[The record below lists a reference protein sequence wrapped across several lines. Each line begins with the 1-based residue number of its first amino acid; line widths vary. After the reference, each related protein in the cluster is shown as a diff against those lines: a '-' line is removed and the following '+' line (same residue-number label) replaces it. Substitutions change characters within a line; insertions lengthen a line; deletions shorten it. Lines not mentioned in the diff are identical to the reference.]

1 MKTPVPQEVVAV
13 SKALAEAG
21 FEAYLVGG
29 CVRDMLLGREPK
41 DWDIAT
47 SALPQ
52 DVLRLFPDS
61 VYENDF
67 GTVGVKT
74 DSEDP
79 KVKVIEVTTYRVESG
94 YTDKRHPDNV
104 SFAKT
109 IEEDLA
115 RRDFTVNAMAMN
127 LKGEII
133 DPFGGKKDLEAKVIR
148 TVGKPEERFAED
160 ALRLMRAVRF
170 SVQLDTGVVK
180 DLESAPPG
188 WQIEDRDLR
197 RILTAGDEVVTEIS
211 YTSMP
216 PWSGS
221 VKLENH
227 RLHYT
232 LTVQTAQPQSQPQPQ
247 PQPEPQASP
256 PATAEG

>member
-1 MKTPVPQEVVAV
+1 MQE
-13 SKALAEAG
+13 
-21 FEAYLVGG
+21 
-29 CVRDMLLGREPK
+29 
-41 DWDIAT
+41 
-47 SALPQ
+47 
-52 DVLRLFPDS
+52 
-61 VYENDF
+61 
-67 GTVGVKT
+67 
-74 DSEDP
+74 
-79 KVKVIEVTTYRVESG
+79 
-94 YTDKRHPDNV
+94 HNV
-104 SFAKT
+104 HILCT
-109 IEEDLA
+109 RPIEEDLVEQA
-115 RRDFTVNAMAMN
+115 LLQNIR
-127 LKGEII
+127 I
-133 DPFGGKKDLEAKVIR
+133 DTISLIETEPIQSIEVQQHMRVDREGSIDELDLALEVDPAHVELVCLAFGQRVLSLNYDGKQITSWRHIMLPRQVKAEDVLEDMQLTLWPLEAIR
-148 TVGKPEERFAED
+148 Q
-160 ALRLMRAVRF
+160 AL
-170 SVQLDTGVVK
+170 
-180 DLESAPPG
+180 PPG